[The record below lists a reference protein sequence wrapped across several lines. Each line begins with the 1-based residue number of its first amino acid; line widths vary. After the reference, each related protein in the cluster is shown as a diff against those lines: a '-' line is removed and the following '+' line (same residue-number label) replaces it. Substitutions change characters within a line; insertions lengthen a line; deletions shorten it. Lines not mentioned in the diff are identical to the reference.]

1 MLFYEPTDCWIKG
14 INKKIMQNMW
24 NMCFYILYVNES
36 LFNITC
42 RKCNKFFGHLL
53 CYRSTLAGLRR
64 CLEGNPGTSWLFSLI
79 DLCEF
84 DMCLINWRIFSS
96 ANCFNVQM
104 WRMWQL
110 FQIVE
115 HICCAPDKP
124 FCEKCRN
131 NFSNHW
137 DRKKHHAL

>member
-36 LFNITC
+36 VFNITC

-64 CLEGNPGTSWLFSLI
+64 CLQGNPGASWLFSFI
-79 DLCEF
+79 DPCEF
-84 DMCLINWRIFSS
+84 DMCLINWRMVSS
-96 ANCFNVQM
+96 ANCFY
-104 WRMWQL
+104 
-110 FQIVE
+110 
-115 HICCAPDKP
+115 
-124 FCEKCRN
+124 
-131 NFSNHW
+131 FSNVTNVTTILNF
-137 DRKKHHAL
+137 RAYLLYTRQTIL